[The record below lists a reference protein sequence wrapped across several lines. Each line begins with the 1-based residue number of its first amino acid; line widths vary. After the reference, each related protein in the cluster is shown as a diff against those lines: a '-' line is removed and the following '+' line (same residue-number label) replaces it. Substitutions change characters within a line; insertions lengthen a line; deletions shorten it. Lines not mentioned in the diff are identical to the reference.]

1 MGIQNE
7 AGDRRISPVPPTDQL
22 VDQLIIMIISTE
34 DGGRAFLPFLGG
46 NKDRVIALVDNLGGL
61 SELELGSISG
71 EVVR

>member
-1 MGIQNE
+1 MHIPG
-7 AGDRRISPVPPTDQL
+7 PTVDQL
-22 VDQLIIMIISTE
+22 VDQLITMIISTK
-34 DGGRAFLPFLGG
+34 DSDRAFDPFLGG